1 MSEAQQ
7 GLKDRDLQ
15 KYYEAMLELFTT
27 PGWKYLVED
36 LAKIHE
42 AGNTLQGITDME
54 KLHFRRGQLDI
65 IEKTLAQPAVVRAA
79 YDTML
84 AEDNE

>member
-1 MSEAQQ
+1 MAEAQQ

-36 LAKIHE
+36 VEKIK
-42 AGNTLQGITDME
+42 AVGNTLAGIGSME
-54 KLHFRRGQLDI
+54 ELHFRRGQLDM
-65 IEKTLAQPAVVRAA
+65 IEKIITQPDVVRAA
-79 YDTML
+79 YDMLL